1 MSLLAPPQNDPDTTD
16 KLTVASGDSAP
27 RATESAAD
35 CLNRPGV
42 VGLSRRV
49 FAWQLGSGLIAIA
62 ILLVGVVIVMGGQPV
77 HQGGF
82 PNGIAWQPRFVWLPV
97 IAALGVSIGLVFLG
111 AGFTRR
117 SLRPVAEM
125 EGQLYRVAMSPLL
138 SSEDVEPIEGTT
150 PFETGWNRLVESV
163 SSTDRA
169 RGLNDRLETAMVEYR
184 HQRGEQILNVLTDGI
199 AVTDDNQRITFA
211 NNALCS
217 ILNADGAAKTLLK
230 ESIEV
235 ALTRKA
241 GKALGDEMLDPR
253 YRGRRVV
260 VEITCPGDD
269 SACVMR
275 ICRSPL
281 GVRGGSTRGGFVW
294 SIRDITQQKMA
305 DKMRDQFVNAATHEL
320 RTPMANIKAY
330 AETLALGEV
339 DDVEQQKSFCNVIND
354 EVTRLAR
361 FVDDLLH
368 LSRMEVGATTLQLQ
382 VTEMKRFFEETV
394 GKVRPQMAQKDIQ
407 FTVEMPAKLP
417 ELTVDKDKL
426 AVAVINLLGNGA
438 KYTPNG
444 GSVRMHVGLTDDC
457 MQIDVEDTGIGI
469 AEEELPRVLEK
480 FYRSSDPRVHGETG
494 SGLGLSL
501 THEII
506 RLHGGKLS
514 INSELNKGSKF
525 TFTLPLRTR

>member
-1 MSLLAPPQNDPDTTD
+1 MSLTAPLQNDSDRTG
-16 KLTVASGDSAP
+16 KLTMASGDSPP
-27 RATESAAD
+27 RAVDSGTRRF
-35 CLNRPGV
+35 NRPSV
-42 VGLSRRV
+42 LGLSHRV

-62 ILLVGVVIVMGGQPV
+62 ILLAAVAIVTSGQAGS
-77 HQGGF
+77 QGGLF
-82 PNGIAWQPRFVWLPV
+82 NGTPWQPSLAWLPV
-97 IAALGVSIGLVFLG
+97 IAALGVSIGLIFLG
-111 AGFTRR
+111 AAFTRR

-125 EGQLYRVAMSPLL
+125 EGQLYRVAMSTLV
-138 SSEDVEPIEGTT
+138 SSEDIASIEGVS

-163 SSTDRA
+163 CSADREQS
-169 RGLNDRLETAMVEYR
+169 LDDRLETAMLEYR

-199 AVTDDNQRITFA
+199 AVTDDNQQITFA

-217 ILNADGAAKTLLK
+217 ILNVDGAAKTLLN

-235 ALTRKA
+235 ALARTA
-241 GKALGDEMLDPR
+241 GKPLVDEMLDPR
-253 YRGRRVV
+253 YRGRRMVA
-260 VEITCPGDD
+260 EIKCPGGD
-269 SACVMR
+269 SACILRV
-275 ICRSPL
+275 CRSPL
-281 GVRGGSTRGGFVW
+281 GERGGATPGGFVW

-339 DDVEQQKSFCNVIND
+339 DDIEQQKSFCNVIND

-382 VTEMKRFFEETV
+382 VTDMKRFFEETV
-394 GKVRPQMAQKDIQ
+394 EKIRPQMIQKDIQ
-407 FTVEMPAKLP
+407 FTVELPAKLP

-426 AVAVINLLGNGA
+426 TVAVINLLGNGA

-444 GSVRMHVGLTDDC
+444 GSVRMHVGMAEDK

-469 AEEELPRVLEK
+469 AEDELPRVLEK

-514 INSELNKGSKF
+514 ISSELDKGSKF
-525 TFTLPLRTR
+525 TFTLPTTTG